1 MMNISIRQLVRQH
14 NEIGIILIAILMVTL
29 FTTTSFDKWANA
41 YNLAS
46 IAQIT
51 ATLGL
56 LALGASLVM
65 GTGEIDI
72 SVGSTFGI
80 GALAYLGTVATI
92 GPIPAMLLA
101 AVAGAAIGLFNG
113 FIVTRFGV
121 SSLLLTLSTLLVF
134 RGVAIAL
141 TEIEGLSFSVPYDQR
156 SGFFYQLFGGGDILG
171 INTGFW
177 WLILGLLLL
186 MAFLYATPGGNRLL
200 AVGGSA
206 ESARSRGIRVTRVK
220 VRAFVICGVLAALAG
235 TLEGGKLGFADGGM
249 GRLMELQAIAA
260 CVLGG
265 CALLGGR
272 VPLTGVVVGAFVLS
286 SIQSYLVVNGVQP
299 QWFMLLLGV
308 IVVTAAISDRALR
321 DWALRSR

>member
-1 MMNISIRQLVRQH
+1 MMGLSIRQLVRQH
-14 NEIGIILIAILMVTL
+14 SEIGIILIAILLVM
-29 FTTTSFDKWANA
+29 FFSTTSFDRWATA

-80 GALAYLGTVATI
+80 GALVYLGTVATI
-92 GPIPAMLLA
+92 GPLPAMLLA
-101 AVAGAAIGLFNG
+101 AAAGAAIGLFNG

-134 RGVAIAL
+134 RGVAVAL
-141 TEIEGLSFSVPYDQR
+141 TDGFSFSVPYGER
-156 SGFFYQLFGGGDILG
+156 SGFLYQLFGGGDFLG
-171 INTGFW
+171 VNTGFW
-177 WLILGLLLL
+177 WLILGLAVL
-186 MAFLYATPGGNRLL
+186 MVFLYATPGGSRLL

-220 VRAFVICGVLAALAG
+220 VRAFIICGVLAALAG

-272 VPLTGVVVGAFVLS
+272 VSLVGVVVGAFVLS
-286 SIQSYLVVNGVQP
+286 AIQSYLVVNGVRP

-308 IVVTAAISDRALR
+308 IVVAAAISDRHLR

>member
-1 MMNISIRQLVRQH
+1 MMGLPIRQLVRQH
-14 NEIGIILIAILMVTL
+14 SEIGIILIAILLVM
-29 FTTTSFDKWANA
+29 FFSTTSFDRWATA

-92 GPIPAMLLA
+92 GPLPAMLLA
-101 AVAGAAIGLFNG
+101 AAAGAAIGLFNG

-134 RGVAIAL
+134 RGVAVAL
-141 TEIEGLSFSVPYDQR
+141 TDGFSFSVPYGER
-156 SGFFYQLFGGGDILG
+156 SGFLYQLFGGGDFLG
-171 INTGFW
+171 VNTGFW
-177 WLILGLLLL
+177 WLILGLAVL
-186 MAFLYATPGGNRLL
+186 MVFLYATPGGSRLL

-220 VRAFVICGVLAALAG
+220 VRAFIICGVLAALAG

-272 VPLTGVVVGAFVLS
+272 VSLIGVVVGAFVLS

-299 QWFMLLLGV
+299 QWFMLLLGT
-308 IVVTAAISDRALR
+308 IVVAAAISDRSLR

>member
-1 MMNISIRQLVRQH
+1 MMGSSVRQLVRQH
-14 NEIGIILIAILMVTL
+14 SEIGILLIAILLVA
-29 FTTTSFDKWANA
+29 FFSFSSFDKWANA

-80 GALAYLGTVATI
+80 GALVYLGTVATI

-101 AVAGAAIGLFNG
+101 ATAGAGIGLLNG
-113 FIVTRFGV
+113 FLVTRFGI
-121 SSLLLTLSTLLVF
+121 SSLMLTLSTLLVF
-134 RGVAIAL
+134 RGVAVAL
-141 TEIEGLSFSVPYDQR
+141 TEGFSFSVPYDQR
-156 SGFFYQLFGGGDILG
+156 SGFLYQLFGGGDFLG
-171 INTGFW
+171 VNTAFW
-177 WLILGLLLL
+177 WLLLGLIVL

-200 AVGGSA
+200 AVGGSVGTA
-206 ESARSRGIRVTRVK
+206 HSRGIRVNRVK
-220 VRAFVICGVLAALAG
+220 LRAFILCGILAALAG

-272 VPLTGVVVGAFVLS
+272 VSLFGVVIGAFVLS
-286 SIQSYLVVNGVQP
+286 SIQSFLVVNGVQP

-308 IVVTAAISDRALR
+308 IVVVAAISDRALR

>member
-1 MMNISIRQLVRQH
+1 MMGSAIRQLVRKH
-14 NEIGIILIAILMVTL
+14 SEVGIILIAVLLVL
-29 FTTTSFDKWANA
+29 FFSSTSFDKWANA

-80 GALAYLGTVATI
+80 GALTYLGTVASI

-101 AVAGAAIGLFNG
+101 ALAGAAIGLFNG

-121 SSLLLTLSTLLVF
+121 SSLLLTLSSLLIF
-134 RGVAIAL
+134 RGVAVAL
-141 TEIEGLSFSVPYDQR
+141 TEGFSFSVPYGER
-156 SGFFYQLFGGGDILG
+156 SGFFYQLFGGGDFLG
-171 INTGFW
+171 VNTAFW
-177 WLILGLLLL
+177 WLIVGLLIL
-186 MAFLYATPGGNRLL
+186 MVFLYATPGGNRLL

-220 VRAFVICGVLAALAG
+220 MRAFILCGILAALAG
-235 TLEGGKLGFADGGM
+235 TLEAGKLGFADGGM

-272 VPLTGVVVGAFVLS
+272 VPLIGVVVGAFVLS

-299 QWFMLLLGV
+299 QWFMLLLGM
-308 IVVTAAISDRALR
+308 IVVTAAISDRVLR

>member
-1 MMNISIRQLVRQH
+1 MGLSIRQLVRQH
-14 NEIGIILIAILMVTL
+14 SEIGIILIAILLVM
-29 FTTTSFDKWANA
+29 FFSTTSFDRWATA

-80 GALAYLGTVATI
+80 GALVYLGTVATI
-92 GPIPAMLLA
+92 GPLPAMLLA
-101 AVAGAAIGLFNG
+101 AAAGAAIGLFNG

-134 RGVAIAL
+134 RGVAVAL
-141 TEIEGLSFSVPYDQR
+141 TDGFSFSVPYGER
-156 SGFFYQLFGGGDILG
+156 SGFLYQLFGGGDFLG
-171 INTGFW
+171 VNTGFW
-177 WLILGLLLL
+177 WLILGLAVL
-186 MAFLYATPGGNRLL
+186 MVFLYATPGGSRLL

-220 VRAFVICGVLAALAG
+220 VRAFIICGVLAALAG

-272 VPLTGVVVGAFVLS
+272 VSLVGVVVGAFVLS
-286 SIQSYLVVNGVQP
+286 AIQSYLVVNGVRP

-308 IVVTAAISDRALR
+308 IVVAAAISDRHLR

>member
-1 MMNISIRQLVRQH
+1 MKGTSIRQLVRKH
-14 NEIGIILIAILMVTL
+14 SELGIILIAALLVV
-29 FTTTSFDKWANA
+29 FFSTTSLDKWANA

-56 LALGASLVM
+56 LALGVSLVI

-80 GALAYLGTVATI
+80 GALTYLGTVASI

-101 AVAGAAIGLFNG
+101 ALAGAGIGLFNG

-121 SSLLLTLSTLLVF
+121 SSLLLTLSSLLLF
-134 RGVAIAL
+134 RGVAVAL
-141 TEIEGLSFSVPYDQR
+141 TEGFSFSVPYDER
-156 SGFFYQLFGGGDILG
+156 SGFFYQLLGGGDFLG
-171 INTGFW
+171 VNTAFW
-177 WLILGLLLL
+177 WLIIGLLIL
-186 MAFLYATPGGNRLL
+186 MVFLYATPGGNRTL
-200 AVGGSA
+200 AIGGSA
-206 ESARSRGIRVTRVK
+206 DSARSRGIRVTRVK
-220 VRAFVICGVLAALAG
+220 MRAFILCGILAALAG

-272 VPLTGVVVGAFVLS
+272 VSLLGVVVGAFVLS
-286 SIQSYLVVNGVQP
+286 SIQSYLVVNGVRP

-308 IVVTAAISDRALR
+308 IVVAAAISDRALR